1 MNKIPL
7 GNSNDCW
14 ILRSDSSIYHN
25 SSKIFE
31 IEHKVEES
39 DVLVSTHSPLTREIT
54 NSYFLNTKGVTYDH
68 EVLNFYLNGNDLD
81 APVTG
86 IRGTVFPV
94 FYVDDG
100 AILDVQFNTFYHQ
113 PPIGYGEILLEKTI
127 L

>member
-1 MNKIPL
+1 MIIRFKFISL
-7 GNSNDCW
+7 S
-14 ILRSDSSIYHN
+14 L
-25 SSKIFE
+25 SKGI
-31 IEHKVEES
+31 
-39 DVLVSTHSPLTREIT
+39 
-54 NSYFLNTKGVTYDH
+54 TYDH

-81 APVTG
+81 VPVTG

-113 PPIGYGEILLEKTI
+113 PPIGYDGILLEKTI